1 MLLQTQLPMT
11 PPLNL
16 TLITRNGCHLC
27 VDAEA
32 ALARV
37 LGRLGAEHPEI
48 GYSIES
54 IDVDQ
59 DSELLAKYSDEV
71 PVLLLNG
78 EQIAF
83 WRIDEERVF
92 ARLTSL

>member
-1 MLLQTQLPMT
+1 MALELH
-11 PPLNL
+11 L
-16 TLITRNGCHLC
+16 TLITRNACHLC

-37 LGRLGAEHPEI
+37 LGRFSAEYPQI
-48 GYSIES
+48 GYSVDTV
-54 IDVDQ
+54 DVDS
-59 DSELLAKYSDEV
+59 DPKLLAQYSDEV

-92 ARLTSL
+92 ARLASI